1 MGDATFWRVDSCTHR
16 LVEAQRSAQFRI
28 PLLDFRTNQ
37 GVLDPHAVSF
47 FGGRRIL
54 EHDTLIRE
62 QLKVV
67 LRCCHP
73 NLQGFCYVASRGG
86 AVFRQVPDDCNL
98 CEIAEGVNDSLLG
111 SS

>member
-1 MGDATFWRVDSCTHR
+1 MVTFRRVDSFIHR

-28 PLLDFRTNQ
+28 SLLDFRTYQ
-37 GVLDPHAVSF
+37 GVPDSHAVSF
-47 FGGRRIL
+47 FGGWRIL
-54 EHDTLIRE
+54 EHNTLIRE

-67 LRCCHP
+67 LRCCYP

-86 AVFRQVPDDCNL
+86 AVFCQIPNDCNL
-98 CEIAEGVNDSLLG
+98 CQVPEGVNNSLQG